1 MPIDISEPAPP
12 PPHLSSSARH
22 WWQTTVDRYELQE
35 HHLRLLR
42 LCGEAWDR
50 YEEAREQLAQDGL
63 TVPGREGGIRPH
75 PCIGIERDAR
85 AAVASLVRE
94 LDLDTSPPVPERN
107 GPAGLFSNRRPRGGR
122 HARQGADT

>member
-1 MPIDISEPAPP
+1 M
-12 PPHLSSSARH
+12 
-22 WWQTTVDRYELQE
+22 
-35 HHLRLLR
+35 RLLR